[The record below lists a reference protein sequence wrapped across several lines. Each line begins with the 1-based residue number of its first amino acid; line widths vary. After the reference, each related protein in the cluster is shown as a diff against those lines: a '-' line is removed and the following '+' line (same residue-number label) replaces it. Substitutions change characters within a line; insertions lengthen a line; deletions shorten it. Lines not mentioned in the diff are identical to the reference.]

1 MRSKNDEE
9 SKVFPFATERD
20 NGCEGHFF
28 SEITF
33 PWKEYTD
40 DFFCQACVHKCIWSY
55 VSPYMPSAG
64 VAFQSRVS
72 RLAKV
77 D

>member
-33 PWKEYTD
+33 P
-40 DFFCQACVHKCIWSY
+40 
-55 VSPYMPSAG
+55 
-64 VAFQSRVS
+64 
-72 RLAKV
+72 
-77 D
+77 